1 MVTFFFLLKKQNASQ
16 TLICTDCPAQPPFF
30 CAVGVRL
37 RDTVNGRHP
46 VAVDV
51 ASHRKER
58 LELRF
63 LAVVNILVAPI
74 SYIKNGLVCL
84 NSHNIQA
91 APSDP
96 KVPHS
101 YATRLVQPVVRV
113 WKGALSIWP
122 RKSRHQTSLRRTAIG
137 LRHRDVYDVSLKKTG
152 SEA

>member
-1 MVTFFFLLKKQNASQ
+1 M
-16 TLICTDCPAQPPFF
+16 
-30 CAVGVRL
+30 
-37 RDTVNGRHP
+37 NGRHP

-113 WKGALSIWP
+113 WKGGTVHMASEESSPNIA
-122 RKSRHQTSLRRTAIG
+122 ST
-137 LRHRDVYDVSLKKTG
+137 HRDWSATQRRL
-152 SEA
+152 